1 MSIKKE
7 VQIEIDTIDDLLNT
21 YGNLFEKVST
31 ERPNSIE
38 IPALA
43 SIIQSFY
50 TGIENILSR
59 IAKKEE
65 IKIDDKSSWHKEL
78 LREIAEEGI
87 ITNEL
92 WLDYLDEFRAIRHV
106 FIHNYSHFYEWEEM
120 KEVVLKTEKT
130 WDKFKKEIFIYLNEL
145 DEE

>member
-1 MSIKKE
+1 VSIKKE

-78 LREIAEEGI
+78 LRKIAEEGI

-130 WDKFKKEIFIYLNEL
+130 WDKFKKEIFIYLKKL
-145 DEE
+145 EEE